1 MRLSDI
7 YKKNK
12 KVNEKI
18 SFEVFPPKNGNEGI
32 ENLLAELNSL
42 KNFNPALI
50 SLTYGAGGNNNNSMH
65 LVSILHKQYNL
76 MPHLTCVCNGKIDIE
91 THIKL
96 FEQSGIENILALR
109 GDIPQD
115 ETLCKKDFRYANEL
129 IEFIKYRTN
138 LSVGAAGYPE
148 GHIEAESLSKDIENL
163 KRKVDT
169 GAEAIYTQLFF
180 DNNKFFEYIELVRN
194 AGITLPVIAGI
205 MPVISTNQVEK
216 MTSMAKISITPE
228 LKSNMERYKNSAE
241 DMKSFGI
248 EYASKQCCELI
259 NNDVDGLH
267 FYTLN
272 KAYSTGKIL
281 ENIL

>member
-1 MRLSDI
+1 MRLSEI
-7 YKKNK
+7 YKKEKDINK
-12 KVNEKI
+12 KI
-18 SFEVFPPKNGNEGI
+18 SFEVFPPKNGETGI
-32 ENLLAELNSL
+32 KELLQEVNNL
-42 KNFNPALI
+42 KKYNPALI
-50 SLTYGAGGNNNNSMH
+50 SLTYGASGNSNNSMN
-65 LVSILHKQYNL
+65 LVSILHKQFNL
-76 MPHLTCVCNGKIDIE
+76 MPHLTCVCSGKNDIE

-96 FEQSGIENILALR
+96 FEQSKIENILALR

-115 ETLCKKDFRYANEL
+115 YTLCKKDFRYANEL
-129 IEFIKYRTN
+129 IEFIKAKTN
-138 LSVGAAGYPE
+138 LSIGAAGYPE

-163 KRKVDT
+163 KRKVDS

-194 AGITLPVIAGI
+194 AGIKIPIIAGI
-205 MPVISTNQVEK
+205 MPIVSANQVDK

-228 LKSNMERYKNSAE
+228 LKNNMEKYKNSPD

-248 EYASKQCCELI
+248 EYASAQCCDLI
-259 NNDVDGLH
+259 KNNIDGLH

-272 KAYSTGKIL
+272 KSYSTSRIL